1 MICPQPDGDGGAICT
16 WSPVEAQLSETH
28 KLCGICEPAIQGS
41 ESREHCLTI
50 SFKPCEPEIPDVC
63 AFQRE
68 NIQSNNTGVDAIF
81 SNLSKVVKFILIN
94 FNDDCAFF
102 TEDASSLKKLSIELP
117 SKIFLLNPTTKPVA
131 YSKSE

>member
-1 MICPQPDGDGGAICT
+1 MVDLAN
-16 WSPVEAQLSETH
+16 A
-28 KLCGICEPAIQGS
+28 
-41 ESREHCLTI
+41 HCVHFQTKRRAN
-50 SFKPCEPEIPDVC
+50 SCFPY
-63 AFQRE
+63 AFQQE

-81 SNLSKVVKFILIN
+81 SNLSKVAKFILIN